1 MSGKII
7 PELSDKTKDLAKLL
21 RDEISDMDSAINEAA
36 LRIEVYYHPLAPQV
50 SNSCYSTA
58 NARNGQEERHWN
70 QIGGQRTDFGCVHL
84 PDECHQT
91 IDSRFQTTSKRNCFT
106 RKGTET
112 TITTIKTILTKNILH
127 FYRARLQTKNFIT
140 ETTDGLKDLYL
151 QLRWLP
157 LTQNFLCKKCLS
169 LKSG

>member
-1 MSGKII
+1 MDNCKELIDLSLKMSAGIKKKIYDQKAFQSVKECLNKLIAMSGKII

-36 LRIEVYYHPLAPQV
+36 LRIEVYYHPLAPKV

-91 IDSRFQTTSKRNCFT
+91 IDSRFQTTQSEIVSQGKVQ
-106 RKGTET
+106 K
-112 TITTIKTILTKNILH
+112 
-127 FYRARLQTKNFIT
+127 Q
-140 ETTDGLKDLYL
+140 
-151 QLRWLP
+151 
-157 LTQNFLCKKCLS
+157 
-169 LKSG
+169 